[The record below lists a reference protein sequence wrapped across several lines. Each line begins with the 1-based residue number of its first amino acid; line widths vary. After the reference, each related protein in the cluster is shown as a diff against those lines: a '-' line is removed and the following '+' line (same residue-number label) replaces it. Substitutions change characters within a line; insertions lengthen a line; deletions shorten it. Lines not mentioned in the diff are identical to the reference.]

1 MESNFFD
8 GDNLQDSCKIM
19 VDRLFK
25 VLPSII
31 NCTQYGFLVGRD
43 VLHNIYNVHM
53 TIDYTKD
60 WEHEVVISWSTHRS
74 LVTMPISLLCSSI
87 YDRVLTHSSLL
98 ELHDIVVDQLV
109 LRLPMAIKEGS
120 HCVSFSI
127 WSFHV
132 SRSYMW

>member
-60 WEHEVVISWSTHRS
+60 
-74 LVTMPISLLCSSI
+74 
-87 YDRVLTHSSLL
+87 
-98 ELHDIVVDQLV
+98 
-109 LRLPMAIKEGS
+109 
-120 HCVSFSI
+120 
-127 WSFHV
+127 
-132 SRSYMW
+132 